1 MILSHNGVRMSQNIA
16 SNPYILTLTPQSGF
30 RTRLRRSRA
39 FLVLGPHA
47 SQVATSLPIADS
59 SAKIERSSDKQI
71 RARNHDLAQRP
82 KAY

>member
-1 MILSHNGVRMSQNIA
+1 
-16 SNPYILTLTPQSGF
+16 
-30 RTRLRRSRA
+30 
-39 FLVLGPHA
+39 VLGPHA